1 MNDDPAILRDW
12 SPGDGAWY
20 AAQLTDPDIQR
31 FTTEQTTT
39 TAAGFRAAL
48 EALRR
53 KADHAGFAIVDASS
67 GKLAGN
73 IAADRVSPD
82 RAEVSY
88 WVAPGFRRRGL
99 ASHALT
105 QLCTWISAH
114 WQVREIALW
123 THADNTAS
131 QHAARNAG
139 FRYLPGRDEV
149 RMAGNQEWP
158 ARWYSLILDR
168 HSPEQPPA
176 DR

>member
-31 FTTEQTTT
+31 FTSEQATT
-39 TAAGFRAAL
+39 TAADFRAAL

-53 KADHAGFAIVDASS
+53 NANQAGFAIVDASS
-67 GKLAGN
+67 GELAGN

-82 RAEVSY
+82 LAEVSY

-114 WQVREIALW
+114 W
-123 THADNTAS
+123 
-131 QHAARNAG
+131 AG
-139 FRYLPGRDEV
+139 PGNCLVDPRRQYRLPECG
-149 RMAGNQEWP
+149 P
-158 ARWYSLILDR
+158 
-168 HSPEQPPA
+168 
-176 DR
+176 